1 MGKYVGFATQSGAQI
16 HKVNKEKKPKKETK
30 MRKSFWLF
38 AIVLSMSLGIRAQA
52 APREIPDRFNTGVDT
67 DTELTE
73 IPEPGIYG
81 GIQYKTGAGGQLAL
95 DLVYSNRQAGN
106 EIEIRNMDFS
116 RYALLMVNEGK
127 IAVETMVT
135 FRNCKFDAVTTG
147 REDARI
153 SYVFEDCT
161 LRNFQG
167 SNATFTRCRL
177 GGSSGDALNPYR
189 NVTLRDCYIEDLAH
203 PDSGDTVHSDGVQ
216 IFGYPSLAAEN
227 ISFDNCR
234 FEVPAIP
241 GGGSYVN
248 ACLMIAPEK
257 SGAKGIYFTNCILN
271 GGGYAIY
278 TLVKDG
284 FSLENVVLCNIS
296 VGDAARYGTFYH
308 RNVTAGVTMENIYT
322 TDTLYVGSRFVDE
335 EGRIHFSVTNDTAQE
350 RKLMIVTPRQTI
362 ILPVKACPPYEDRTA
377 DMTFEDFPFDIDV
390 VVPGAQWAV
399 CYDITDG
406 CTQIALYAERKR

>member
-1 MGKYVGFATQSGAQI
+1 
-16 HKVNKEKKPKKETK
+16 
-30 MRKSFWLF
+30 MRRMMLLLG
-38 AIVLSMSLGIRAQA
+38 IVLCISVGIQAQA
-52 APREIPDRFNTGVDT
+52 AEREIPDRFNTGIDE

-73 IPEPGIYG
+73 IVEEGTYG
-81 GIQYKTGAGGQLAL
+81 GLLYRIGAGGQLVL
-95 DLVYSNRQAGN
+95 DLVYSNRQAGK
-106 EIEIRNMDFS
+106 EIEIRDMDFS
-116 RYALLMVNEGK
+116 GYPLLMVNEGQ
-127 IAVETMVT
+127 IREETTVA
-135 FRNCKFDAVTTG
+135 FENCKFDAVTTG

-167 SNATFTRCRL
+167 SNAMFTGCRL

-189 NVTLRDCYIEDLAH
+189 NVTLRDCYIADLAH
-203 PDSGDTVHSDGVQ
+203 PDSRETVHSDGVQ
-216 IFGYPSLAAEN
+216 IFGYPELTAEN

-271 GGGYAIY
+271 GGGYTIY
-278 TLVKDG
+278 TLVKEQ
-284 FSLENVVLCNIS
+284 FSLEDVMLCNIA

-308 RNVTAGVTMENIYT
+308 RNVTEGVTMENIHAT
-322 TDTLYVGSRFVDE
+322 ETLYVGSRFKDAQ
-335 EGRIHFSVTNDTAQE
+335 GLIHFSVTNDTAEE
-350 RKLMIVTPRQTI
+350 RTLMIVTPSQTI
-362 ILPVKACPPYEDRTA
+362 TLPIKACPPYEDRTA

-390 VVPGAQWAV
+390 AVPGAGWAV
-399 CYDITDG
+399 CYDVTAG
-406 CTQIALYAERKR
+406 CEQIALYAERKR